1 VQRPGRQAGLKN
13 SPLTVRDHCFHI
25 FQGVTVLTHA
35 EEATAILATGVLIA
49 ILLVVFAI
57 AFCVLA
63 DLANKV
69 LTKLLSRK
77 RLSRR
82 HDSAHSF
89 HGS

>member
-1 VQRPGRQAGLKN
+1 MV
-13 SPLTVRDHCFHI
+13 S
-25 FQGVTVLTHA
+25 HA

-63 DLANKV
+63 DMTNKV

-77 RLSRR
+77 RFSRG
-82 HDSAHSF
+82 HDTAHSF
-89 HGS
+89 HGR

>member
-1 VQRPGRQAGLKN
+1 M
-13 SPLTVRDHCFHI
+13 
-25 FQGVTVLTHA
+25 LTHA

-69 LTKLLSRK
+69 LTKLLSRE
-77 RLSRR
+77 RLARR
-82 HDSAHSF
+82 HDSAHRF